1 MQPAPPPVTPSPSGE
16 PDRPRLPPDPRRRR
30 RLLLALATALA
41 LLLALLA
48 GAATGAVPLAPLT
61 RLGPTQA
68 VILLQI
74 RLPRVVLAALTGA
87 ALAVSGTVLQA
98 LFRNP
103 LADPYVLG
111 VSSGAAL
118 AATLV
123 IAFLPA
129 LPGPAGWS
137 LAWWA
142 LPAAAFAGAAATL
155 GAVLAL
161 GRLLGRPGPATL
173 LLAGV
178 ALSTLLSAG
187 VSLVATLQPS
197 RLGPITFWLLG
208 GFSGADWRAVAL
220 AAPPVLLG
228 LALVLSRHRELDALL
243 LGEERAG
250 YLGVEVP
257 RELGWLLIATSLLTA
272 GAVALAGMIG
282 FVGLLVPHLLRLLSG
297 SGHRWLLPL
306 AAGGGAAVTVGA
318 DLLAR
323 TVVAPGELPVGVVT
337 ALAGAP
343 FFLLILLRVEGRRER
358 WPWSTG
364 R

>member
-1 MQPAPPPVTPSPSGE
+1 MQAVPPPAGPPAPGSRRHS
-16 PDRPRLPPDPRRRR
+16 LPPDPRRPRR
-30 RLLLALATALA
+30 RLLALAAAFT

-48 GAATGAVPLAPLT
+48 GLAVGAVPILPPNRLDPT
-61 RLGPTQA
+61 RL

-74 RLPRVVLAALTGA
+74 RLPRVLLAALTGA
-87 ALAVSGTVLQA
+87 ALAVSGAVLQA
-98 LFRNP
+98 VFRNP

-111 VSSGAAL
+111 LSSGAAL

-129 LPGPAGWS
+129 LPGPAGWG

-142 LPAAAFAGAAATL
+142 LPVAAFAGATATL
-155 GAVLAL
+155 GAVAALA
-161 GRLLGRPGPATL
+161 RLLGRPGPASL

-178 ALSTLLSAG
+178 ALSSLLSAG
-187 VSLVATLQPS
+187 VSLVASLKPD

-228 LALVLSRHRELDALL
+228 LALALARHRELDALL
-243 LGEERAG
+243 MGEERAG
-250 YLGVEVP
+250 YLGVEVG
-257 RELGWLLIATSLLTA
+257 RQLGWLLVATSLLTA

-282 FVGLLVPHLLRLLSG
+282 FVGLLVPHLLRLLG
-297 SGHRWLLPL
+297 GAGHAWLLPL
-306 AAGGGAAVTVGA
+306 AALGGAAALVAA

-323 TVVAPGELPVGVVT
+323 TAVAPGELPVGVVT

-343 FFLLILLRVEGRRER
+343 VFLLVLLRVEGRRER
-358 WPWSTG
+358 WPRSTG